1 MTAPPNR
8 RSLRIAVTGASG
20 LVGRRLTAFLT
31 EAGHEVW
38 VLVRRQGPPRPNEI
52 PWDPAAGSVDSERL
66 EGMHAVVHL
75 AGRSIRAPRWTRRV
89 KDEIRR
95 SRVEGTTLLCET
107 LARLTKRPEV
117 LISAS
122 AIGYYGDRAEEL
134 LTEDGEPG
142 EGFLAGVCRE
152 WEAAT
157 ESAAKAGIRVVRLRL
172 GLVLAGEGGALPAML
187 PPFRL
192 GLGGAVGD
200 GSQYLSWIALS
211 DVVRAIHHLLVSDV
225 PGPVNATSPAPVT
238 NAEFTR
244 TLGAVLRRPTC
255 LRVPAFVVRH
265 FLGDMGCELL
275 LSSAR
280 VVPARLQRS
289 GFTFEFA
296 ELKDALR
303 HELGM
308 ASE

>member
-20 LVGRRLTAFLT
+20 LVGRRLTAFLAD
-31 EAGHEVW
+31 AGHEVS
-38 VLVRRQGPPRPNEI
+38 VLVRRQTRPRPHEI
-52 PWDPAAGSVDSERL
+52 PWDPAAGSIDAERL

-89 KDEIRR
+89 RDEIRR
-95 SRVEGTTLLCET
+95 SRVEGTTLLCQT
-107 LARLTKRPEV
+107 LARSAERPGV

-122 AIGYYGDRAEEL
+122 AVGYYGDRGGEL
-134 LTEDGEPG
+134 LTEDAEPG
-142 EGFLAGVCRE
+142 QGFLADVCRE

-157 ESAAKAGIRVVRLRL
+157 KPAAEAGIRVVLLRL
-172 GLVLAGEGGALPAML
+172 GLILAGDGGALPAML
-187 PPFRL
+187 TPFKL
-192 GLGGAVGD
+192 GLGGVVGN

-211 DVVRAIHHLLVSDV
+211 DLVRAIHYLLVSDV
-225 PGPVNATSPAPVT
+225 SGPVNATSPTPVT

-244 TLGAVLRRPTC
+244 TLGEVLRRPTC
-255 LRVPAFVVRH
+255 LRLPAFVVRKL
-265 FLGDMGCELL
+265 LGDMGRELL

-280 VVPARLQRS
+280 VVPAGLQRS

-303 HELGM
+303 HELGTTP
-308 ASE
+308 E

>member
-1 MTAPPNR
+1 MAAPPNR

-20 LVGRRLTAFLT
+20 LVGKRLTDFLAD
-31 EAGHEVW
+31 AGHEVS
-38 VLVRRQGPPRPNEI
+38 VLVRRQARPRPREI
-52 PWDPAAGSVDSERL
+52 PWDPAAGSIDSERL

-95 SRVEGTTLLCET
+95 SRIEGTALLCET
-107 LARLTKRPEV
+107 LARLTKRPGV
-117 LISAS
+117 LVSAS
-122 AIGYYGDRAEEL
+122 AIGYYGDRGDEL
-134 LTEDGEPG
+134 LTEDGKSG
-142 EGFLAGVCRE
+142 KGFLAGVCRG

-157 ESAAKAGIRVVRLRL
+157 ESAAEAGIRVVPLRL
-172 GLVLAGEGGALPAML
+172 GLVLAGTGGALPAML
-187 PPFRL
+187 TPFKL
-192 GLGGAVGD
+192 GLGGVVGD

-211 DVVRAIHHLLVSDV
+211 DLVRAVHYLLVSDV
-225 PGPVNATSPAPVT
+225 SGPVNATSPTPVT

-244 TLGAVLRRPTC
+244 ALGEVLRRPTC
-255 LRVPAFVVRH
+255 LRVPAFVVRAL
-265 FLGDMGCELL
+265 LGDMGRELL

-289 GFTFEFA
+289 GFAFEFG